1 MEALGAANVKL
12 FTQVSMQDPQQPGT
26 VDFRPSEWS
35 AALRPLTTA
44 TDHVVLSKA
53 WKDVEIDNRAE
64 FRDGRVL
71 LMRNWPI
78 SYAILTTSD
87 PSKNPP
93 VTPGIALVPGGH
105 GVLGGQNL
113 AIARASAHPRA
124 ARALIQFL
132 TSEQMQIR
140 LAKFGGFAP
149 TRRAA
154 YDGWPAP
161 YAKTVLRAIN
171 DAYVRPVTPYYPMF
185 SSVFRD
191 GICYARVH
199 DGNLPPGLGAALNQ
213 ALAGRQ
219 VTLTGSC
226 PDN

>member
-1 MEALGAANVKL
+1 MLGP
-12 FTQVSMQDPQQPGT
+12 D
-26 VDFRPSEWS
+26 
-35 AALRPLTTA
+35 
-44 TDHVVLSKA
+44 
-53 WKDVEIDNRAE
+53 AE
-64 FRDGRVL
+64 FRDGQVL

-78 SYAILTTSD
+78 TYAILTTID
-87 PSKNPP
+87 PSARPP

-113 AIARASAHPRA
+113 AIARTSAHPA
-124 ARALIQFL
+124 AAQALIQFL
-132 TSEQMQIR
+132 TSEQMQKR

-149 TRRAA
+149 TRQAA

-161 YAKTVLRAIN
+161 YAKTLLRAVN
-171 DAYVRPVTPYYPMF
+171 DAYVRPVTPYYSMF

-191 GICYARVH
+191 GICYAKAH
-199 DGNLPPGLGAALNQ
+199 AGELPPGLGDALNQ

-219 VTLTGSC
+219 APLTGSC